1 LAGQFSN
8 LLDAFSVFLP
18 DAINLN
24 HFMAG
29 KKTGW
34 GKWIA
39 ILVVVAGLIAFG
51 VWHFTQKHADAP
63 QYETTPVSR
72 GDLVQE
78 VTATGTLNPVTNVLV
93 GCQVSGTI
101 SKIYV
106 DYNSIVTN
114 GQLIA
119 ELDPS
124 TYQAQLD
131 QADATLAN
139 AKANLEL
146 QQAEAD
152 RESQLY
158 TNKLV
163 DGSDYDS
170 AIATLHEAEATVK
183 SDVASLHMASVN
195 VGYCKIYSP
204 VDGIVIVNNI
214 EVGQTVAAS
223 FNTPELFQIANN
235 LKQMQIDSSV
245 AEADVGGVREG
256 QEVDF
261 TVDAYPYRTFH
272 GSVTQVRNSPTTVNN
287 VVTYD
292 CVISVTND
300 DYKLKPGM
308 TANVSIII
316 AQHTNVLEIPNGA
329 LRFHPPQMAFP
340 PAGVPP
346 GAMAQNSRPHALP
359 NDGQLPTRT
368 VFVLSG
374 QGKDA
379 KLQPVQI
386 KAGITDG
393 INTEVLDGLKEGDNI
408 VTGMAF
414 DMSAAGAGNIPFG
427 FPRMR

>member
-1 LAGQFSN
+1 
-8 LLDAFSVFLP
+8 
-18 DAINLN
+18 
-24 HFMAG
+24 MAVKRTG
-29 KKTGW
+29 TGW
-34 GKWIA
+34 GKWI
-39 ILVVVAGLIAFG
+39 VVLLIVAALIAGG
-51 VWHFTQKHADAP
+51 VWHFTRKQAEAP
-63 QYETTPVSR
+63 QYEAMPVAR
-72 GDLVQE
+72 GDLTQE

-114 GQLIA
+114 GELIS

-146 QQAEAD
+146 QEVEAA

-158 TNKLV
+158 TNNLV
-163 DGSDYDS
+163 DGSDYDT
-170 AIATLHEAEATVK
+170 AIATLHEAQATMKLDEAAVN
-183 SDVASLHMASVN
+183 MAAVN
-195 VGYCKIYSP
+195 LGYCKIYSP

-245 AEADVGGVREG
+245 AEADVGGVVEG

-292 CVISVTND
+292 CVISVTNS

-308 TANVSIII
+308 TANVSIIV
-316 AQHTNVLEIPNGA
+316 AEHTNVLEIPNGA
-329 LRFHPPQMAFP
+329 LRFHPPGMVFNAAGA
-340 PAGVPP
+340 PAG
-346 GAMAQNSRPHALP
+346 GGIAQNGGPHAP
-359 NDGQLPTRT
+359 ADGGSFGERT
-368 VFVLSG
+368 IFVMSG

-379 KLQPVQI
+379 KLKPVPVKI
-386 KAGITDG
+386 GISDG
-393 INTEVLDGLKEGDNI
+393 INTEVLDGLKPGDNV

-414 DMSAAGAGNIPFG
+414 DPSAAASGGPTFG
-427 FPRMR
+427 FPRFR

>member
-1 LAGQFSN
+1 
-8 LLDAFSVFLP
+8 
-18 DAINLN
+18 
-24 HFMAG
+24 MAV
-29 KKTGW
+29 KRTGW
-34 GKWIA
+34 IKWIIILIIVAA
-39 ILVVVAGLIAFG
+39 IIAGV
-51 VWHFTQKHADAP
+51 VWHFTRKQSNAP
-63 QYETTPVSR
+63 QYESTPVVR
-72 GDLVQE
+72 GDLIQE

-170 AIATLHEAEATVK
+170 AIATLHEAQATVK
-183 SDVASLHMASVN
+183 SDTASLHMASVN

-308 TANVSIII
+308 TANVSIVI

-329 LRFHPPQMAFP
+329 LRFHPPEMSFGAPGTPSPGGMATN
-340 PAGVPP
+340 AG
-346 GAMAQNSRPHALP
+346 MHAHA
-359 NDGQLPTRT
+359 DGGPFGGRT
-368 VFVLSG
+368 VFVMSG

-379 KLQPVQI
+379 KLQPVRV
-386 KAGITDG
+386 KTGITDG
-393 INTEVLDGLKEGDNI
+393 INTEVVDGLKDGDNI

-414 DMSAAGAGNIPFG
+414 DMSAAAAGSPPFGGG
-427 FPRMR
+427 FPRFR

>member
-1 LAGQFSN
+1 
-8 LLDAFSVFLP
+8 
-18 DAINLN
+18 
-24 HFMAG
+24 MAV
-29 KKTGW
+29 KRSGW
-34 GKWIA
+34 GKWIV
-39 ILVVVAGLIAFG
+39 ILIVVAVLIAGG
-51 VWHFTQKHADAP
+51 VWHFTRKHSDAP
-63 QYETTPVSR
+63 QYESTRVAR
-72 GDLVQE
+72 GDLTQE

-114 GQLIA
+114 GQLIS

-131 QADATLAN
+131 QADANLAN

-146 QQAEAD
+146 QQAQAV

-158 TNKLV
+158 TNNLV
-163 DGSDYDS
+163 AGSDYDTT
-170 AIATLHEAEATVK
+170 IATLHEAEATVK
-183 SDVASLHMASVN
+183 LNQAAVSMAAVN
-195 VGYCKIYSP
+195 LGYCKIYSP

-261 TVDAYPYRTFH
+261 NVDAYPYRTFH

-308 TANVSIII
+308 TANVSIIV
-316 AQHTNVLEIPNGA
+316 ARDKNVLEIPNGA
-329 LRFHPPQMAFP
+329 LRFHPPGMTFGAP
-340 PAGVPP
+340 DVPP
-346 GAMAQNSRPHALP
+346 SGGTAPNAGQHAHA
-359 NDGQLPTRT
+359 DGGSFGERT
-368 VFVLSG
+368 VFVMSG
-374 QGKDA
+374 QGKDP
-379 KLQPVQI
+379 KLDPVRI
-386 KAGITDG
+386 KVSISDG
-393 INTEVLDGLKEGDNI
+393 INTEVVDGLKEGENV

-414 DMSAAGAGNIPFG
+414 DMSAAAAGGNPMGG
-427 FPRMR
+427 FPRFR

>member
-1 LAGQFSN
+1 MADKRSGSGLWLIFLAIAVVVIIGGGVWFFSRGHN
-8 LLDAFSVFLP
+8 
-18 DAINLN
+18 DAI
-24 HFMAG
+24 
-29 KKTGW
+29 T
-34 GKWIA
+34 
-39 ILVVVAGLIAFG
+39 
-51 VWHFTQKHADAP
+51 
-63 QYETTPVSR
+63 YETVPVER
-72 GDLVQE
+72 GDLTQT

-101 SKIYV
+101 NKIYV
-106 DYNSIVTN
+106 DYNSVVTN
-114 GQLIA
+114 NQLIA

-124 TYQAQLD
+124 QYKAQLD
-131 QADATLAN
+131 QAEANLAN

-146 QQAEAD
+146 QQAQAK

-158 TNKLV
+158 TNNLV
-163 DGSDYDS
+163 DGADYDT

-183 SDVASLHMASVN
+183 LDQAAVNMAAVN
-195 VGYCKIYSP
+195 LGYCKIYSP

-245 AEADVGGVREG
+245 AEADVGGVVEG
-256 QEVDF
+256 QDVDF

-292 CVISVTND
+292 CVISVTNA

-308 TANVSIII
+308 TANVSVIV
-316 AQHTNVLEIPNGA
+316 AQRKNILQIPNGV
-329 LRFHPPQMAFP
+329 LRFHPPDNAVVITNEPDPQLAEN
-340 PAGVPP
+340 AGPNGNHHARHELAD
-346 GAMAQNSRPHALP
+346 GAPSTM
-359 NDGQLPTRT
+359 RT
-368 VFVLSG
+368 VFLLVG

-379 KLQPVQI
+379 KLKPVHI
-386 KAGITDG
+386 KTGITDS
-393 INTEVLDGLKEGDNI
+393 IDTEVLDGLKDGDYI
-408 VTGMAF
+408 VISSSAL
-414 DMSAAGAGNIPFG
+414 MSSSAPGGSPFG

>member
-1 LAGQFSN
+1 
-8 LLDAFSVFLP
+8 
-18 DAINLN
+18 
-24 HFMAG
+24 MAV
-29 KKTGW
+29 KRTGW
-34 GKWIA
+34 GKWIVVF
-39 ILVVVAGLIAFG
+39 IVVAVLIAGG
-51 VWHFTQKHADAP
+51 VWHFTRKHSEAP
-63 QYETTPVSR
+63 QYESTPVVR

-101 SKIYV
+101 NKIYV

-114 GQLIA
+114 NQLIA

-131 QADATLAN
+131 QSEATLAN

-163 DGSDYDS
+163 DGSDYDT
-170 AIATLHEAEATVK
+170 AIATLHEAQATVK
-183 SDVASLHMASVN
+183 SDVASLHMAGVN
-195 VGYCKIYSP
+195 LGYCKIYSP

-245 AEADVGGVREG
+245 AEADVGGVREE

-292 CVISVTND
+292 CVISVTNS

-308 TANVSIII
+308 TANVSIIV

-329 LRFHPPQMAFP
+329 LRFHPPGMTFGAPDVP
-340 PAGVPP
+340 PAVG
-346 GAMAQNSRPHALP
+346 AQNAGAPAHT
-359 NDGQLPTRT
+359 DGEPSVTRT
-368 VFVLSG
+368 VFVMSG

-379 KLQPVQI
+379 KLQPVQV
-386 KAGITDG
+386 KTGITDG
-393 INTEVLDGLKEGDNI
+393 INTEVLDGLKAGDKV

-414 DMSAAGAGNIPFG
+414 DMSAASGGSPFGGG